1 MEFQMKHVI
10 CLTTFFVMIGLVGCQ
25 NVQKRFCDQSVSMLC
40 SKCEQCGG
48 DYKACGLNGI
58 TQKSECISTL
68 SEVCAAYDG
77 SFKQELSQN
86 CLEQINQLSCEKLKS
101 SGKPEIC
108 TRLF

>member
-1 MEFQMKHVI
+1 MKQVI
-10 CLTTFFVMIGLVGCQ
+10 CLLAAICVCLRLMGCQ
-25 NVQKRFCDQSVSMLC
+25 NVQKRFCDQSVAMLC

-58 TQKSECISTL
+58 TQKSDCISTL

-77 SFKQELSQN
+77 VFKQELSQN
-86 CLEQINQLSCEKLKS
+86 CLEQLNQISCDQLKS
-101 SGKPEIC
+101 SGKPEVC